1 MHCISIGQCGNS
13 VYMPAKRPKR
23 ELKRPPLRRMSG
35 EELRKWRIEHDLSQ
49 EELAYLLGINQKTIS
64 LWELGKRKPPVYLPL
79 LLEYLEKLGYL
90 PDNLQL

>member
-35 EELRKWRIEHDLSQ
+35 EELRRWRIEHDLSQ
-49 EELAYLLGINQKTIS
+49 EELAYLLGLHQTTIS
-64 LWELGKRKPPVYLPL
+64 HWELGKREIPDYLSIL
-79 LLEYLEKLGYL
+79 LLFLEKEGFV
-90 PDNLQL
+90 PSSK